1 MDSAEEYKIK
11 AVKLTKE
18 KSCRKAAEEIGIT
31 NIFVGFSKEDSRF
44 LSEIKF
50 TYRHSRIFTF

>member
-18 KSCRKAAEEIGIT
+18 KICRKAAEEIEIT
-31 NIFVGFSKEDSRF
+31 SIFVGF
-44 LSEIKF
+44 
-50 TYRHSRIFTF
+50 